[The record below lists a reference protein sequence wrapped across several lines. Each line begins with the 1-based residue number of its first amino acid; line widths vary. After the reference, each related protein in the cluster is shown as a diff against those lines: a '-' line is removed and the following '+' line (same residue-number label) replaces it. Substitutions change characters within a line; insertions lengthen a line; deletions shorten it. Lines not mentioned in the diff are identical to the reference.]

1 MLRSISQHG
10 IFRLRSEVGSFA
22 KRVWPPQLQSLM
34 ARRQHRSGARWQ
46 NLRLELTLDRPTP
59 YPSLCF
65 HPAGPTAW
73 AAEFAAWRIDMIW
86 EKSSPFPWGMVLQ
99 PVTPQP
105 VEPWTLARA
114 KSFDALLS
122 TSREKLS
129 TRHGSYGCAVLAKS
143 MTHGFAIAA
152 DAEDRTIYVRADGLY
167 AVGDWQQQALV
178 SPSEVEEILHK
189 PYRGHNLLNTR
200 Q

>member
-1 MLRSISQHG
+1 MLHSLSPHRIS
-10 IFRLRSEVGSFA
+10 RLRRGVDSFA
-22 KRVWPPQLQSLM
+22 KRVWPLKLQGFMS
-34 ARRQHRSGARWQ
+34 RRKHRSNARWQ
-46 NLRLELTLDRPTP
+46 NLRLELTLEQPTP

-114 KSFDALLS
+114 KSFDTLLS

-129 TRHGSYGCAVLAKS
+129 KSRDDHGCELLAKS

-152 DAEDRTIYVRADGLY
+152 NADDRTIYVRADGLY

-178 SPSEVEEILHK
+178 SPSEVEEILRK
-189 PYRGHNLLNTR
+189 PLSRS
-200 Q
+200 